1 MLRVSAL
8 STGNTELNLHSVT
21 AANEAHS
28 GVPGGDALLA
38 FAEAAVTGGAGLQS
52 ARNRLRQE
60 LGEAALIEAA
70 AVVGN
75 FERMTRIADG
85 AGIPIDERNLE
96 MTQDVRDLLALDRFV
111 SARLPESPN

>member
-8 STGNTELNLHSVT
+8 STGNTDLNLHSVT
-21 AANEAHS
+21 AANEGHP

-38 FAEAAVTGGAGLQS
+38 FAEAVLTGGADMRL
-52 ARNRLRQE
+52 ARNHLRQE

-96 MTQDVRDLLALDRFV
+96 MTQDVRDLLALDRLA
-111 SARLPESPN
+111 SARLPETPN